1 MAARGAL
8 CYDSRMAVRKL
19 IYFPDDPLTQRAQP
33 VDVFGDK
40 LQRLVD
46 DMIETMIASEGVGL
60 AAPQI
65 GLGKRLFVLR
75 EPDQEPMAFV
85 NPEIVSMEGREEG
98 EEGCLSM
105 PGVYAQVPRATQLL
119 IRAQD
124 PAGDPFELEAADFL
138 ARIIQHETDH
148 LNGILF
154 PERLDII
161 TRQEKLEEWAR
172 RREQLLAE
180 QAAGH
185 APQ

>member
-1 MAARGAL
+1 MAI
-8 CYDSRMAVRKL
+8 RKVV
-19 IYFPDDPLTQRAQP
+19 YFPDDPLTQRAKP
-33 VDVFGDK
+33 VEAFGDK
-40 LQRLVD
+40 LQRLID
-46 DMIETMIASEGVGL
+46 DMYETMHAHEGVGL

-65 GLGKRLFVLR
+65 GLPKRLFVLR
-75 EPDQEPMAFV
+75 EPEGEPMVFV

-105 PGVYAQVPRATQLL
+105 PGVYAQVPRAVQ
-119 IRAQD
+119 IFVRAQD
-124 PAGDPFELEAADFL
+124 VAGEPFEMEAEKFL

-172 RREQLLAE
+172 RRDQILAE

>member
-1 MAARGAL
+1 
-8 CYDSRMAVRKL
+8 MAVRKL
-19 IYFPDDPLTQRAQP
+19 VYFPDDPLTQRAKP
-33 VDVFGDK
+33 VEAFGEK
-40 LQRLVD
+40 LQRLAD
-46 DMIETMIASEGVGL
+46 EMIETMAAHEGVGL

-65 GLGKRLFVLR
+65 GLAKRLFVLR
-75 EPDQEPMAFV
+75 EPGGESMIFV
-85 NPEIVSMEGREEG
+85 NPEIVELHGQEEG

-105 PGVYAQVPRATQLL
+105 PGVYGQVPRATQLL
-119 IRAQD
+119 VRAQS
-124 PAGDPFELEAADFL
+124 PAGDPFDLEAQNFL

-180 QAAGH
+180 ESAGH

>member
-1 MAARGAL
+1 
-8 CYDSRMAVRKL
+8 MAVHK
-19 IYFPDDPLTQRAQP
+19 IVYFPDDPLTLRARS
-33 VDVFGDK
+33 VAIFGEK
-40 LQRLVD
+40 VQRLVEELL
-46 DMIETMIASEGVGL
+46 ETMHAHEGIGL

-65 GLGKRLFVLR
+65 GLRRRVFVAQ
-75 EPDQEPMAFV
+75 EPDGDPIAFV

-105 PGVYAQVPRATQLL
+105 PGIYGKVMRATRLL
-119 IRAQD
+119 VRAQE
-124 PAGDPFELEAADFL
+124 PTGEAFEMEAEDVL

-154 PERLDII
+154 PERLDLL

-172 RREQLLAE
+172 RREQILAE
-180 QAAGH
+180 QSAGH